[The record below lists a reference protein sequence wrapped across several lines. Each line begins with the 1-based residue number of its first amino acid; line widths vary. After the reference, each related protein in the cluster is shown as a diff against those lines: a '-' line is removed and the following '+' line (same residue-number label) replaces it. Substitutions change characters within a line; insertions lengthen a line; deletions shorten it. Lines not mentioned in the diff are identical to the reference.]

1 MMVGGNRQEW
11 LQRRVEYRPFT
22 SERPTSAPRR
32 SMRSQLT
39 RTARRRL
46 GKRLGGPRP
55 TRERGHGRWSEFRYD
70 PTSDG
75 AGILSAVR
83 PATEALHPMTVTVD
97 TILARDS
104 EPIPATVGEE
114 VVVLSIRA
122 GSYFG
127 FNRVGTEIWNMLAEP
142 RRVDQIFDALSQ
154 SHDVDADTMI
164 RDVTPVPANAD
175 RTHAWCG
182 WSIRGRAG

>member
-1 MMVGGNRQEW
+1 
-11 LQRRVEYRPFT
+11 
-22 SERPTSAPRR
+22 
-32 SMRSQLT
+32 MRSQLT

-46 GKRLGGPRP
+46 GKRLGGPGP

-127 FNRVGTEIWNMLAEP
+127 FNRVGTEIWNMLSEP

-154 SHDVDADTMI
+154 LHDVDAETMI
-164 RDVTPVPANAD
+164 RDVTPFLQTLIERRLVRVVDP
-175 RTHAWCG
+175 G
-182 WSIRGRAG
+182 GPG

>member
-1 MMVGGNRQEW
+1 MVTTAS
-11 LQRRVEYRPFT
+11 RVPPVHIRARYVRAEALDAVAADADGA
-22 SERPTSAPRR
+22 APPWKA
-32 SMRSQLT
+32 S
-39 RTARRRL
+39 
-46 GKRLGGPRP
+46 
-55 TRERGHGRWSEFRYD
+55 RERGHGRWSEFRYD

-154 SHDVDADTMI
+154 LHDVDAETMI
-164 RDVTPVPANAD
+164 RDVTPFLQTLIERRLVRVVDP
-175 RTHAWCG
+175 G
-182 WSIRGRAG
+182 GAG